1 MISRKRIVPHLL
13 AMLVVLAMACGAAR
27 ADDKSFS
34 SVVKHMKSSYKG
46 KQQGFFGAMMLA
58 RFAVKVIKPAG
69 VKNFKV
75 AFIRE
80 LDFSEG
86 PAPGASD
93 FHAAIRS
100 RIDSEWQPLVTFSA
114 PGQKQWSYVYVT
126 QEKKDVKLLVVSVQ
140 RQEAFVVQTKF
151 SPEKLME
158 FMNDP
163 KIMGISLKGNQPPH
177 AGQEHADSDDEPD
190 EEPRSESK
198 TKPPAER
205 D

>member
-1 MISRKRIVPHLL
+1 MKSRNRKASHLL
-13 AMLVVLAMACGAAR
+13 AAIIVLAMACGAAR
-27 ADDKSFS
+27 AEDKSFS
-34 SVVKHMKSSYKG
+34 SVVKHMKSSYKA

-58 RFAVKVIKPAG
+58 RFAVKVVKPAG

-75 AFIRE
+75 VFLRD

-86 PAPGASD
+86 PRPGASE
-93 FHAAIRS
+93 FHAAIRGQ
-100 RIDSEWQPLVTFSA
+100 INPLWQPLVTYSA

-126 QEKKDVKLLVVSVQ
+126 QEKKDVKLLVVVVL

-163 KIMGISLKGNQPPH
+163 KIMGISLKGNQPPREG
-177 AGQEHADSDDEPD
+177 AEHPEDDHDPDDEPRPAD
-190 EEPRSESK
+190 K
-198 TKPPAER
+198 TKPPA
-205 D
+205 DQ

>member
-1 MISRKRIVPHLL
+1 MKSRNGKVSHLL
-13 AMLVVLAMACGAAR
+13 AAVVVLAMACGAAR

-34 SVVKHMKSSYKG
+34 SVVKHMKSSYKA

-58 RFAVKVIKPAG
+58 RFAVKVVKPAG

-75 AFIRE
+75 AFLRD

-86 PAPGASD
+86 PRPGASD
-93 FHAAIRS
+93 FHAAIRDQ
-100 RIDSEWQPLVTFSA
+100 INPLWQPLVTYSA

-126 QEKKDVKLLVVSVQ
+126 QEKKDVKLLVVAVL
-140 RQEAFVVQTKF
+140 RHEAFVVQTKF

-163 KIMGISLKGNQPPH
+163 KIMGISLKGDQPPRDG
-177 AGQEHADSDDEPD
+177 AEHPDDDLDPGDEPRPED
-190 EEPRSESK
+190 R
-198 TKPPAER
+198 TKPPA
-205 D
+205 DK